1 MAGLSAGQSA
11 VSYFEGLSP
20 SFKEDLTGQINLD
33 KFPSASQVNNLPF
46 DVDAVWGVD
55 DGSLNLPGLEGLGA
69 LSTSSQLGWTF
80 ITAPEDISYDIAN
93 NAQRIDI
100 FGTNKPPVVAGSRGM
115 MDLNLGNALVEG
127 FTRNVTVEGKID
139 ALENLMNYGLNSSEG
154 FVSVPVYQ
162 VWANNKNYGSPNGGY
177 FIIKDVKVKEAMR
190 DLKGNATR
198 AYVDISLMEV
208 PEFQVNSGR
217 DQASKATAGAK
228 SGLISDEDIRKIQKE
243 QAAEQAKKSGDKTS
257 QKAAETQVD
266 KNVSPKAG
274 EGTPQTD
281 KPNQS
286 GNATPTTGRIR
297 GVSQAPPRE

>member
-11 VSYFEGLSP
+11 ASYFEGLSP

-162 VWANNKNYGSPNGGY
+162 IWANNKNYGSSNGGY

-208 PEFQVNSGR
+208 PEYQVNSGR
-217 DQASKATAGAK
+217 DQASVATAGAK
-228 SGLISDEDIRKIQKE
+228 SALISDEDIRKIQKE
-243 QAAEQAKKSGDKTS
+243 QAAEQAKKGGDKLS
-257 QKAAETQVD
+257 QKAAEAQAD
-266 KNVSPKAG
+266 RGVSPKAG
-274 EGTPQTD
+274 EGAPSAPTVSAKPEVTPPSAPLPYN
-281 KPNQS
+281 KPV
-286 GNATPTTGRIR
+286 R
-297 GVSQAPPRE
+297 